1 MAFGARDLLVIYFP
15 ISQIYGL
22 LPLGT
27 MERLVGWRLTYP
39 RHLTVCGMRHCSPSS
54 PPLGFLLLFAY
65 LCPAFFLIVPFRLL
79 LMVRLLLL
87 SLSIVVFLR
96 ALSCL
101 LLYSYFSL
109 IIFSVARLTISIH
122 MPMTR
127 PSILLLILNLLPPLH
142 LELPLVFFFP
152 ILFLQI
158 WIEFPSGV
166 VSTL

>member
-1 MAFGARDLLVIYFP
+1 MGKLVW
-15 ISQIYGL
+15 
-22 LPLGT
+22 
-27 MERLVGWRLTYP
+27 WRLTYP
-39 RHLTVCGMRHCSPSS
+39 RHLTVCGMRQCSPSS
-54 PPLGFLLLFAY
+54 PHLGFLLLFAY
-65 LCPAFFLIVPFRLL
+65 LCLAFFLIVPFQLL
-79 LMVRLLLL
+79 LMVRRLC
-87 SLSIVVFLR
+87 LSIVVFLR

-109 IIFSVARLTISIH
+109 MIFSVARLPISIH

-166 VSTL
+166 ISTL